1 MQVYLNGKFIPD
13 SEATIPVTDR
23 GFIFGD
29 GVYEVIRVID
39 GRLFREKEHLDRL
52 EEGLVG
58 LQINVKADQLQSL
71 SKNMHELLNRN
82 SLLEGEATL
91 YLQITRGAASPRT
104 HTFPEPE
111 VEPTIFLSTTPFKPH
126 RDLHESGT
134 DAITLPDLRWARCH
148 LKTVNLLPNILAR
161 QQAVD
166 AGVDSAVMIRDGMIT
181 ESPNANI
188 FGVRQGVLYT
198 YPDSPYILSGITR
211 QLVFELAEELSIP
224 VKTVPILAKDLFD
237 LDELFFSGTTTD
249 IQPVVEIDG
258 KPIGEGKPG
267 DIVRKIQKAFRQ
279 KLYGASDA

>member
-52 EEGLVG
+52 KEGLAG
-58 LQINVKADQLQSL
+58 LQINVKPDQLQSL
-71 SKNMHELLNRN
+71 SNNMHDLLDRN
-82 SLLEGEATL
+82 SLLKGEATL

-111 VEPTIFLSTTPFKPH
+111 VEPTIFLSTTPFIPH

-188 FGVRQGVLYT
+188 FGVRQGILYT

-224 VKTVPILAKDLFD
+224 VKTIPILEKDLFD

-258 KPIGEGKPG
+258 KQLGGGKPG
-267 DIVRKIQKAFRQ
+267 DIVRRIQKAFRQ
-279 KLYGASDA
+279 ELYGVSDV